1 MSKSTSMV
9 EIWQDIGF
17 RDNTNNSLCFVG
29 NLVFKI
35 LRPEYMLWPLLN
47 LNATHAYWDFCQWNK
62 HVHYYMCL
70 PLPSLFIYRAER
82 PILLRFLN
90 VLNKFNDF
98 IIKTIGFLF
107 LVKYIGSGNLM

>member
-35 LRPEYMLWPLLN
+35 LRPEYM
-47 LNATHAYWDFCQWNK
+47 
-62 HVHYYMCL
+62 
-70 PLPSLFIYRAER
+70 R
-82 PILLRFLN
+82 
-90 VLNKFNDF
+90 
-98 IIKTIGFLF
+98 
-107 LVKYIGSGNLM
+107 LVS